1 MFDLFNE
8 FRSLVA
14 ALDRN
19 QIDYALCG
27 GLAMAIHGRARA
39 TVDIDLLL
47 LSDSLDAA
55 KNIAAELG
63 YNIRG
68 LDMSFAKGA
77 IEIRRL
83 SKIDSESGQVLS
95 LDFLLVT
102 PQIQEV
108 WDRRVKAEWQDG
120 TISVVSREGLIA
132 LKSLRNS
139 VQDQADI
146 AVLEGK
152 LEDGTS

>member
-55 KNIAAELG
+55 KDIAAELG

-77 IEIRRL
+77 VEIRRV
-83 SKIDSESGQVLS
+83 SKIDTESGQVLS

-102 PQIQEV
+102 PQIQGI

-139 VQDQADI
+139 AQDQADI
-146 AVLEGK
+146 EVLEGK

>member
-19 QIDYALCG
+19 QIDYAVCG

-55 KNIAAELG
+55 KDIAAELG

-77 IEIRRL
+77 VEIRRV

-102 PQIQEV
+102 PQIQGI

-132 LKSLRNS
+132 LKLLRNS
-139 VQDQADI
+139 AQDQADI
-146 AVLEGK
+146 EVLEGK

>member
-8 FRSLVA
+8 FRSLVV

-39 TVDIDLLL
+39 TVDVDLLL
-47 LSDSLDAA
+47 LSDSLEAA
-55 KNIAAELG
+55 KDIATELG

-68 LDMSFAKGA
+68 LDMTFAKGA
-77 IEIRRL
+77 VEIRRV
-83 SKIDSESGQVLS
+83 SKIDSESGQLLS

-102 PQIQEV
+102 PQIQEI
-108 WDRRVKAEWQDG
+108 WDGRVKAEWQDG

-132 LKSLRNS
+132 LKLLRNS

>member
-1 MFDLFNE
+1 MLDLFNE

-14 ALDRN
+14 ALDRHR
-19 QIDYALCG
+19 IDYALCG
-27 GLAMAIHGRARA
+27 GLAMAIYGRARA
-39 TVDIDLLL
+39 TVGIDLLL
-47 LSDSLDAA
+47 LSDSLGAA
-55 KNIAAELG
+55 KDIANELG

-77 IEIRRL
+77 VEIRRM
-83 SKIDSESGQVLS
+83 SKIDRESGQVLS

-102 PQIQEV
+102 PQLQEI
-108 WDRRVKAEWQDG
+108 WDRRVKAEWEDG
-120 TISVVSREGLIA
+120 TISVVSRKGLIE

-139 VQDQADI
+139 AQDQADI

>member
-14 ALDRN
+14 AFHRN

-27 GLAMAIHGRARA
+27 GLAMAIYGRARA
-39 TVDIDLLL
+39 TVDIDILL

-55 KNIAAELG
+55 KNIARELG

-139 VQDQADI
+139 VQDEADI

-152 LEDGTS
+152 SEDGSS

>member
-14 ALDRN
+14 AFHRN

-27 GLAMAIHGRARA
+27 GLAMAIYGRARA
-39 TVDIDLLL
+39 TVDIDILL

-55 KNIAAELG
+55 KNIARELG

-68 LDMSFAKGA
+68 LVSFAKSA

-139 VQDQADI
+139 VQDEADI

-152 LEDGTS
+152 SEDGSS

>member
-27 GLAMAIHGRARA
+27 GLAMAVHGRARA

-47 LSDSLDAA
+47 PFDSLGAA
-55 KNIAAELG
+55 KDIAVELG

-77 IEIRRL
+77 VEIRRV

-102 PQIQEV
+102 PHIQEI
-108 WDRRVKAEWQDG
+108 WDERVKAEWQDG
-120 TISVVSREGLIA
+120 TISVVSREGLIE
-132 LKSLRNS
+132 LKLLRNS

-146 AVLEGK
+146 AFLEGK

>member
-47 LSDSLDAA
+47 YSHSLDAA
-55 KNIAAELG
+55 KNIAVGLG

-77 IEIRRL
+77 IEIRRV

-102 PQIQEV
+102 PQIQGI

-120 TISVVSREGLIA
+120 TITVVSREGLIE

-146 AVLEGK
+146 AFLEGK
-152 LEDGTS
+152 LEDGTG

>member
-55 KNIAAELG
+55 KDIAAELG

-77 IEIRRL
+77 VEIRRV
-83 SKIDSESGQVLS
+83 SKIDTESGQVLS

-102 PQIQEV
+102 PQIQGI

-139 VQDQADI
+139 AQDQADI
-146 AVLEGK
+146 EFLQGK

>member
-27 GLAMAIHGRARA
+27 GLALAIHGRARA

-47 LSDSLDAA
+47 PSDSLGAA
-55 KNIAAELG
+55 KDIAAELG

-77 IEIRRL
+77 VEIRRL
-83 SKIDSESGQVLS
+83 SKIDSESGHVLS

-102 PQIQEV
+102 PQIQAV
-108 WDRRVKAEWQDG
+108 WDRRGESEWQ
-120 TISVVSREGLIA
+120 
-132 LKSLRNS
+132 N
-139 VQDQADI
+139 
-146 AVLEGK
+146 
-152 LEDGTS
+152 

>member
-14 ALDRN
+14 ALHRN

-27 GLAMAIHGRARA
+27 GLAMAIYGRARA
-39 TVDIDLLL
+39 TVDIDILL

-55 KNIAAELG
+55 KNIARELG

-139 VQDQADI
+139 VQDEADI

-152 LEDGTS
+152 SEDGSS

>member
-55 KNIAAELG
+55 KHIAAELG

-77 IEIRRL
+77 VEIRRV
-83 SKIDSESGQVLS
+83 SKIDTESGQVLS

-102 PQIQEV
+102 PQIQGI

-139 VQDQADI
+139 AQDQADI
-146 AVLEGK
+146 EFLQGK

>member
-19 QIDYALCG
+19 QIEYALCG

-55 KNIAAELG
+55 KDIAAELG

-102 PQIQEV
+102 PEIHGI

-146 AVLEGK
+146 EVLEGD

>member
-14 ALDRN
+14 ALDRS

-47 LSDSLDAA
+47 LADSLDAA
-55 KNIAAELG
+55 KDIAAELG

-102 PQIQEV
+102 PQIQGV
-108 WDRRVKAEWQDG
+108 WDRRVKADWQDG
-120 TISVVSREGLIA
+120 TISVVSREGLIE

-146 AVLEGK
+146 DVLEGK